1 MKTVRIIARLIIA
14 PVFIFSGFV
23 KAIDPLGSTY
33 KFTDYFTAF
42 GLEFLSPLAFALAII
57 LSTTELLIGLN
68 LLLGNLMRLTSWL
81 LLIFMSFFTILTLIV
96 ALTNPVTDCGCF
108 GDALILTNW
117 QTFWKNIVLMV
128 PTAIVFIHR
137 NKFNPLHTV
146 ASERAITIAF
156 ILIGVTLSVYNYKN
170 LPALDF
176 RPYKIGTNI
185 PASMVIPDDAEK
197 DSIVSVFIY
206 QKNNVLKEFSID
218 SIPYQDTNWKYVDRT
233 DKLIKKGYE
242 PPIHDF
248 SLTTL
253 DGEDITDSVLGNQG
267 FSLLILAYN
276 LNKSDSNGLVQA
288 NAFAQKL
295 MSSGVNVYGMT
306 ASTSDDIVKY
316 NAKINFCFD
325 FHTCDEIALKTVIRA
340 NPGIVL
346 IENGTIIAE
355 WHFRNLPEIENN
367 VNPLSVA
374 ITNLY
379 HHKSGYVIGFYLML
393 LSLLIMSVL
402 FVVRSKK

>member
-1 MKTVRIIARLIIA
+1 MKTIRIVARLIIA

-42 GLEFLSPLAFALAII
+42 GFDFLNPLAFALAII
-57 LSTTELLIGLN
+57 LSTAELTIGLC
-68 LLLGNLMRLTSWL
+68 LLMGNLMRITSWAL
-81 LLIFMSFFTILTLIV
+81 LVFMSFFTILTFIS

-117 QTFWKNIVLMV
+117 QTFWKNIALMV
-128 PTAIVFIHR
+128 PTIIVFINR
-137 NKFNPLHTV
+137 NKFKPLTN
-146 ASERAITIAF
+146 IIAEWSYLISF
-156 ILIGVTLSVYNYKN
+156 IFIGVCVSIYNYRN

-176 RPYKIGTNI
+176 RHYKIGTNI
-185 PASMVIPDDAEK
+185 PSSIIIPEGAEK
-197 DSIVSVFIY
+197 DSIEYVFIY
-206 QKNNVLKEFSID
+206 ERNSIKQEFTLD
-218 SIPYQDTNWKYVDRT
+218 SLPDSTWSFVDRK
-233 DKLIKKGYE
+233 DKIIKKGYV

-253 DGEDITDSVLGNQG
+253 DGNDITDSVLSDPN
-267 FSLLILAYN
+267 FSLLVIAHD
-276 LNKSDSNGLVQA
+276 LNKSSDAGLKSTD
-288 NAFAQKL
+288 AFAKK
-295 MSSGVNVYGMT
+295 MIERGVKVYGMT
-306 ASTSDDIVKY
+306 GSTRNDIDKY
-316 NAKINFCFD
+316 VNKYKFCFD
-325 FHTCDEIALKTVIRA
+325 FYTCDETALKTVIRA
-340 NPGIVL
+340 NPGILL

-355 WHFRNLPEIENN
+355 WHFRNLPEIENS

-379 HHKSGYVIGFYLML
+379 QHKSGYVIGFYLML